1 MGRILLLPTPATI
14 GDLDLGDNYHN
25 EHNSDIYD
33 GAVYYDTD
41 DQDHDFPEN
50 HAFSFNMLR
59 VRIFSAKSGR
69 PIQSFGMRGD
79 GECCHL
85 LKQGGPRGLGCALIS
100 CMSCIELC

>member
-1 MGRILLLPTPATI
+1 MGRILLLPTLAII

-25 EHNSDIYD
+25 EPILTFMMLL
-33 GAVYYDTD
+33 YDTD

-100 CMSCIELC
+100 C

>member
-1 MGRILLLPTPATI
+1 MGRILLLPTPAII
-14 GDLDLGDNYHN
+14 GDLDLDDNYHN
-25 EHNSDIYD
+25 EPNSDIYD
-33 GAVYYDTD
+33 AD
-41 DQDHDFPEN
+41 DQDYDFPEN

-100 CMSCIELC
+100 CIKLC